1 MSVDNP
7 SIPDYHRAYR
17 SALAQWLGRSLLRLW
32 GDWRVVGEIP
42 AERRLIIAVG
52 PHTSNWDFF
61 ICMAA
66 MLALDMHIHWLV
78 KHSVF
83 RRPVAGLL
91 ARLGGIPINRSRPE
105 GIAESIAGRLNDAD
119 AMMIAITPEGTR
131 KKVARLKTGFVRI
144 ARAADCPVL
153 PLTLD
158 FKRRE
163 IHLHPLFWPGE
174 DAEQDAAAIR
184 SLFACV
190 TAKNPD
196 NF

>member
-1 MSVDNP
+1 MDNLP
-7 SIPDYHRAYR
+7 VPDYHRAHR
-17 SALAQWLGRSLLRLW
+17 SPLARWLGRSLLRCW
-32 GDWRVVGEIP
+32 GGWRVVGDIP

-61 ICMAA
+61 VCMAA
-66 MLALDMHIHWLV
+66 MLALDMRIHWLV

-83 RRPVAGLL
+83 RPPLAGLL
-91 ARLGGIPINRSRPE
+91 ARLGGIPVNRGKPE
-105 GIAESIAGRLNDAD
+105 GMAEDIAGRLNDAD

-158 FKRRE
+158 FTRRE
-163 IHLHPLFWPGE
+163 IRLYPLFWPGE
-174 DAEQDAAAIR
+174 DAEQDAATIR
-184 SLFACV
+184 TLFASA
-190 TAKNPD
+190 TGKNPA